1 MRGAVAHGDAR
12 LQLGPLGQSPHALA
26 RFDVMPRQER
36 GALPGRRCRE
46 PGQRAFGEIDD
57 GAVRG
62 ARFEPVLRGDA
73 KQRLPRSGIP
83 RPGDYYS
90 CV

>member
-1 MRGAVAHGDAR
+1 MAAGCTTLDQG
-12 LQLGPLGQSPHALA
+12 
-26 RFDVMPRQER
+26 RFD
-36 GALPGRRCRE
+36 ASDYRRVEFEEKFRSYKARCLAGG
-46 PGQRAFGEIDD
+46 GQIFI
-57 GAVRG
+57 
-62 ARFEPVLRGDA
+62 DA